1 MSKSWMGGANLPSVG
16 GTSTSRYVAL
26 VAVLTALFTAY
37 GYVSSIELR
46 AITHSVDL
54 FFLLPAFF
62 AILIS
67 LTGKKWGGTILAT
80 IIGLI
85 FLGTPS
91 AGSNFSPHITASVI
105 VNGLVFDLYL
115 QHSGGSLL
123 DPSRK
128 HLVVAGTLGNLAM
141 APTGLLI
148 LQAVFGISVLGPSP
162 TATWAI
168 ALIGDTLVGAAGAFF
183 GTIVVER
190 VKGLQARRV
199 LEAKSA
205 VRVRV

>member
-1 MSKSWMGGANLPSVG
+1 MR

-26 VAVLTALFTAY
+26 VAALTALFIVY
-37 GYVSSIELR
+37 GYVSSIEFRPVTRSL
-46 AITHSVDL
+46 DL

-62 AILIS
+62 AILVS
-67 LTGKKWGGTILAT
+67 LTGKKWGGTILGT

-91 AGSNFSPHITASVI
+91 AAGNFSPHITTSVI

-115 QHSGGSLL
+115 QRSGGSLL
-123 DPSRK
+123 DPSRR
-128 HLVVAGTLGNLAM
+128 HLVVAGTLGNFVM
-141 APTGLLI
+141 APTGLLV
-148 LQAVFGISVLGPSP
+148 LQAVGGPSS
-162 TATWAI
+162 AIIWAI
-168 ALIGDTLVGAAGAFF
+168 ALIGDTLAGALGAFF

-190 VKGLQARRV
+190 VKGVQARRV
-199 LEAKSA
+199 LEAKSP

>member
-1 MSKSWMGGANLPSVG
+1 MSQPWTGGGNLRAVRG
-16 GTSTSRYVAL
+16 ATASRYVAL

-37 GYVSSIELR
+37 GYVSSVELR
-46 AITHSVDL
+46 SLTRSLDL

-62 AILIS
+62 AILVS
-67 LTGKKWGGTILAT
+67 LTSKKWGGTVLAT

-85 FLGTPS
+85 FIPTPS
-91 AGSNFSPHITASVI
+91 AGSNFSPHIAASVI

-115 QHSGGSLL
+115 QHSGNSLL

-128 HLVVAGTLGNLAM
+128 HLVIAGTLGNLAM
-141 APTGLLI
+141 APTGLLV
-148 LQAVFGISVLGPSP
+148 LQAVGIASP
-162 TATWAI
+162 PVIWAV

-199 LEAKSA
+199 LEAKSDI
-205 VRVRV
+205 RVRV

>member
-1 MSKSWMGGANLPSVG
+1 MSQEWMGSGANLPGVK
-16 GTSTSRYVAL
+16 GTSRSRYVAL

-37 GYVSSIELR
+37 GYISSIEFRFVTRSL
-46 AITHSVDL
+46 DL

-62 AILIS
+62 AILVS

-115 QHSGGSLL
+115 QHFGGSLL
-123 DPSRK
+123 DPSRR
-128 HLVVAGTLGNLAM
+128 HLVIAGTLGNLAM
-141 APTGLLI
+141 APTGLLV
-148 LQAVFGISVLGPSP
+148 LQAVGTASP
-162 TATWAI
+162 AVIWVI
-168 ALIGDTLVGAAGAFF
+168 ALLGDTLVGAAGAFF

>member
-1 MSKSWMGGANLPSVG
+1 MSQPWTCGGNLRAVRG
-16 GTSTSRYVAL
+16 GSASRYVAL

-37 GYVSSIELR
+37 GYVSSVELR
-46 AITHSVDL
+46 SLTRSLDL

-62 AILIS
+62 AILVS
-67 LTGKKWGGTILAT
+67 LTGKKWGGTVLAT

-85 FLGTPS
+85 FLPTPS
-91 AGSNFSPHITASVI
+91 AGSNFSPHIAASVI

-115 QHSGGSLL
+115 QHSGNSLL

-128 HLVVAGTLGNLAM
+128 HLVLAGTLGNLAM
-141 APTGLLI
+141 APTGLLV
-148 LQAVFGISVLGPSP
+148 LQAVGIASP
-162 TATWAI
+162 AVIWAV

-199 LEAKSA
+199 LEAKSDI
-205 VRVRV
+205 RVRV

>member
-1 MSKSWMGGANLPSVG
+1 MSQPWIGGAGLRGVK
-16 GTSTSRYVAL
+16 GTATSRYVAL

-37 GYVSSIELR
+37 GYVTSIELR
-46 AITHSVDL
+46 SVTRSLDL

-62 AILIS
+62 VILVS

-91 AGSNFSPHITASVI
+91 AAGNFSPHITASVV

-162 TATWAI
+162 TATWEI

-183 GTIVVER
+183 WKIVVVR
-190 VKGLQARRV
+190 GKGGKKRRG
-199 LEAKSA
+199 L
-205 VRVRV
+205 

>member
-1 MSKSWMGGANLPSVG
+1 MGAPNIRGIG
-16 GTSTSRYVAL
+16 GTSTSRYAAL

-46 AITHSVDL
+46 TVTRSLDL

-62 AILIS
+62 AILVS
-67 LTGKKWGGTILAT
+67 LTGKKWGGTILGT
-80 IIGLI
+80 VIGLI

-115 QHSGGSLL
+115 QRSGGSLL

-128 HLVVAGTLGNLAM
+128 HLVLAGTLGNLAM
-141 APTGLLI
+141 APTGLLV
-148 LQAVFGISVLGPSP
+148 LQAVGVPSL
-162 TATWAI
+162 AVIWAI

-183 GTIVVER
+183 GTIIVER

>member
-1 MSKSWMGGANLPSVG
+1 MSQLWTGGANLPGVS

-26 VAVLTALFTAY
+26 VAVLTALFTGY

-46 AITHSVDL
+46 SVTRSLDL

-62 AILIS
+62 AILVS
-67 LTGKKWGGTILAT
+67 LTGKKWSGTILGT
-80 IIGLI
+80 VIGLI

-91 AGSNFSPHITASVI
+91 AAGNFSPHITASVI

-115 QHSGGSLL
+115 QHSSSSLL
-123 DPSRK
+123 DPSRR
-128 HLVVAGTLGNLAM
+128 HLILAGTLGNLAM
-141 APTGLLI
+141 APTGLVV
-148 LQAVFGISVLGPSP
+148 LQAVLGPSS
-162 TATWAI
+162 ALIWAI
-168 ALIGDTLVGAAGAFF
+168 ALIGDTLVGSAGAFF

-190 VKGLQARRV
+190 VKGVQARRV

-205 VRVRV
+205 VRDRV

>member
-1 MSKSWMGGANLPSVG
+1 MSQQWTGDNSLPRVRE
-16 GTSTSRYVAL
+16 TSTSRYVAL
-26 VAVLTALFTAY
+26 VAALTALFIVY
-37 GYVSSIELR
+37 GYVSSIEFRPVTRSL
-46 AITHSVDL
+46 DL

-62 AILIS
+62 AILVS
-67 LTGKKWGGTILAT
+67 LTGKKWGGTILGT

-91 AGSNFSPHITASVI
+91 AAGNFSPHITASVI
-105 VNGLVFDLYL
+105 VNGIVFDLYL
-115 QHSGGSLL
+115 QRSGESLL
-123 DPSRK
+123 DPSRR
-128 HLVVAGTLGNLAM
+128 HLVVAGTLGNFVM

-148 LQAVFGISVLGPSP
+148 LQAVGGPSS
-162 TATWAI
+162 AVIWAI
-168 ALIGDTLVGAAGAFF
+168 ALIGDTLAGALGAFF

-190 VKGLQARRV
+190 VKGVQARRI

>member
-1 MSKSWMGGANLPSVG
+1 MRAPNLPGIG

-37 GYVSSIELR
+37 GYLSSIELR
-46 AITHSVDL
+46 TVTRSLDL

-62 AILIS
+62 AILVS
-67 LTGKKWGGTILAT
+67 LTGKKWAGTILGT
-80 IIGLI
+80 VIGLI

-105 VNGLVFDLYL
+105 VSGLVFDLYL
-115 QHSGGSLL
+115 QRSGGSLL

-128 HLVVAGTLGNLAM
+128 HLVLAGTLGNLAM
-141 APTGLLI
+141 APTGLLV
-148 LQAVFGISVLGPSP
+148 LQAVGVPSLGVIW
-162 TATWAI
+162 TI

-183 GTIVVER
+183 GTIIVER

>member
-1 MSKSWMGGANLPSVG
+1 MSEPWTGSANLRAVRGS
-16 GTSTSRYVAL
+16 STSRYVAL

-37 GYVSSIELR
+37 GYVSSVELR
-46 AITHSVDL
+46 SLTRSLDL
-54 FFLLPAFF
+54 FFLLPTFF
-62 AILIS
+62 AILVS

-91 AGSNFSPHITASVI
+91 AGSNFSPHITSSVI

-115 QHSGGSLL
+115 QRSGTSLL
-123 DPSRK
+123 DPSKK
-128 HLVVAGTLGNLAM
+128 HLVLAGTLGNLAM
-141 APTGLLI
+141 APTGLLV
-148 LQAVFGISVLGPSP
+148 LQAVGTASP
-162 TATWAI
+162 LLIWAI

-183 GTIVVER
+183 GIIVVER
-190 VKGLQARRV
+190 LKGIQARRV
-199 LEAKSA
+199 LEAKST

>member
-1 MSKSWMGGANLPSVG
+1 MSQEWMSSGANLPAVK

-26 VAVLTALFTAY
+26 VAALTALFTAY
-37 GYVSSIELR
+37 GYISSIEFRFVTRSL
-46 AITHSVDL
+46 DL

-62 AILIS
+62 AILVS

-105 VNGLVFDLYL
+105 VNGLVFDFYL

-128 HLVVAGTLGNLAM
+128 HLVLAGTLGNLAM
-141 APTGLLI
+141 APAGLLV
-148 LQAVFGISVLGPSP
+148 LQAVIGPS
-162 TATWAI
+162 TAIIWPI
-168 ALIGDTLVGAAGAFF
+168 ALIGDPLAGATCPFF
-183 GTIVVER
+183 STHTVTPTTA
-190 VKGLQARRV
+190 LHPTPDP
-199 LEAKSA
+199 
-205 VRVRV
+205 

>member
-1 MSKSWMGGANLPSVG
+1 VRGASA
-16 GTSTSRYVAL
+16 SRYVAL

-37 GYVSSIELR
+37 GYVSSVELR
-46 AITHSVDL
+46 SLTRSLDL

-62 AILIS
+62 AVLVS
-67 LTGKKWGGTILAT
+67 LTGKKWGGTVLAT

-85 FLGTPS
+85 FLPTPS
-91 AGSNFSPHITASVI
+91 AGSNFSPHIAASVI

-115 QHSGGSLL
+115 QHSGNSLL

-128 HLVVAGTLGNLAM
+128 HLVLAGTLGNMAM
-141 APTGLLI
+141 APTGLLV
-148 LQAVFGISVLGPSP
+148 LQAVGIASP
-162 TATWAI
+162 AVIWAV

-199 LEAKSA
+199 LEARSDI
-205 VRVRV
+205 RVRV

>member
-1 MSKSWMGGANLPSVG
+1 MSQEWMGSGASLPGVK

-26 VAVLTALFTAY
+26 VAMLTALFTAY
-37 GYVSSIELR
+37 GYVSSVELR
-46 AITHSVDL
+46 SLTRSLDL
-54 FFLLPAFF
+54 FFLLPTFF
-62 AILIS
+62 AILVS

-85 FLGTPS
+85 FLPTPS
-91 AGSNFSPHITASVI
+91 AGSNFSPHIAASVM

-115 QHSGGSLL
+115 QRSEASLL

-128 HLVVAGTLGNLAM
+128 HLVLAGTLGNLAM
-141 APTGLLI
+141 APTGLLV
-148 LQAVFGISVLGPSP
+148 LQAVGMASP
-162 TATWAI
+162 AVIWAI

>member
-1 MSKSWMGGANLPSVG
+1 MSQPWTGGGNLRAVRGASA
-16 GTSTSRYVAL
+16 SRYVAL

-37 GYVSSIELR
+37 GYVSSVELR
-46 AITHSVDL
+46 SLTRSLDL

-62 AILIS
+62 AILVS
-67 LTGKKWGGTILAT
+67 LTGKKWGGTVLAT

-85 FLGTPS
+85 FLPTPS
-91 AGSNFSPHITASVI
+91 AGSNFSPHIAASVI
-105 VNGLVFDLYL
+105 VNGLFFDLYL
-115 QHSGGSLL
+115 QNSGNSLL

-128 HLVVAGTLGNLAM
+128 HLVLAGTLGNLAM
-141 APTGLLI
+141 APTGLLV
-148 LQAVFGISVLGPSP
+148 LQAVGIASP
-162 TATWAI
+162 AVIWAV

-199 LEAKSA
+199 LEARSDI
-205 VRVRV
+205 RVRV

>member
-1 MSKSWMGGANLPSVG
+1 MSQDWIGGAANLPG
-16 GTSTSRYVAL
+16 LKGTSTSRYVAL

-37 GYVSSIELR
+37 GYISSIEFRFVTRSL
-46 AITHSVDL
+46 DL

-67 LTGKKWGGTILAT
+67 LTGKRWGGTILAT

-115 QHSGGSLL
+115 QRFGGSLL
-123 DPSRK
+123 DPSRRN
-128 HLVVAGTLGNLAM
+128 LVIAGTLGNLAM
-141 APTGLLI
+141 APTGLLV
-148 LQAVFGISVLGPSP
+148 LQAVGTASP
-162 TATWAI
+162 AVIWVV
-168 ALIGDTLVGAAGAFF
+168 ALLGDTLVGGAGAFF

-190 VKGLQARRV
+190 LKGLQARRV

>member
-1 MSKSWMGGANLPSVG
+1 MSHEWMGSGANLPGVK

-37 GYVSSIELR
+37 GYISSIEFRFVTRSL
-46 AITHSVDL
+46 DL

-62 AILIS
+62 AILVS

-115 QHSGGSLL
+115 QHFGGSLL
-123 DPSRK
+123 DPSKRS
-128 HLVVAGTLGNLAM
+128 LVIAGTLGNLAM
-141 APTGLLI
+141 APTGLLV
-148 LQAVFGISVLGPSP
+148 LQVVGTASP
-162 TATWAI
+162 VVIWVI

>member
-1 MSKSWMGGANLPSVG
+1 MSQPWMGGAILPG
-16 GTSTSRYVAL
+16 IKGTSTSRYVAL

-37 GYVSSIELR
+37 GYVSSVELR
-46 AITHSVDL
+46 PVTRSLDL

-67 LTGKKWGGTILAT
+67 MTGKKWGGTILGT

-91 AGSNFSPHITASVI
+91 ALGNFSPHITASVI

-115 QHSGGSLL
+115 QHSGESLL

-128 HLVVAGTLGNLAM
+128 HLVIAGTLGNLAM

-148 LQAVFGISVLGPSP
+148 LQAVGGPSS
-162 TATWAI
+162 TVIWAI
-168 ALIGDTLVGAAGAFF
+168 ALIGDTLAGSAGAFF
-183 GTIVVER
+183 GSLVIER
-190 VKGLQARRV
+190 VKGVQTRRV

>member
-1 MSKSWMGGANLPSVG
+1 MGAPNLPGIG

-37 GYVSSIELR
+37 GYLSSIELR
-46 AITHSVDL
+46 TVTRSLDL

-62 AILIS
+62 AILVS
-67 LTGKKWGGTILAT
+67 LTGKKWGGTILGT
-80 IIGLI
+80 VIGLI

-105 VNGLVFDLYL
+105 ENGLVFDLYL
-115 QHSGGSLL
+115 QRSGGSLL

-128 HLVVAGTLGNLAM
+128 HLVLAGTLGNLAM
-141 APTGLLI
+141 APTGLLV
-148 LQAVFGISVLGPSP
+148 LQAVGVPSL
-162 TATWAI
+162 AVIWAI
-168 ALIGDTLVGAAGAFF
+168 ALVGDTLVGAAGAFF
-183 GTIVVER
+183 GTIIVER

>member
-1 MSKSWMGGANLPSVG
+1 MSHEWMGSGANLPAVK

-37 GYVSSIELR
+37 GYISSIEFR
-46 AITHSVDL
+46 FVTSSRDL

-62 AILIS
+62 AILVS

-115 QHSGGSLL
+115 QHFGGSLL
-123 DPSRK
+123 DPSRRS
-128 HLVVAGTLGNLAM
+128 LVIAGTLGNLAM
-141 APTGLLI
+141 APTGLLV
-148 LQAVFGISVLGPSP
+148 LQAVGTASP
-162 TATWAI
+162 ALIWVI

>member
-1 MSKSWMGGANLPSVG
+1 MGAPNIRAIG
-16 GTSTSRYVAL
+16 GTSTSRYAAL

-46 AITHSVDL
+46 TVTRSLDL

-62 AILIS
+62 AILVS
-67 LTGKKWGGTILAT
+67 LTGKKWGGTILGT
-80 IIGLI
+80 VIGLI

-115 QHSGGSLL
+115 QRSGGSLL

-128 HLVVAGTLGNLAM
+128 HLVLAGTLGNLAM
-141 APTGLLI
+141 APTGLLV
-148 LQAVFGISVLGPSP
+148 LQAVGVPSLAVIW
-162 TATWAI
+162 TI

-183 GTIVVER
+183 GTIIVER

>member
-1 MSKSWMGGANLPSVG
+1 MSQPWTGGGDLRAVRGASA
-16 GTSTSRYVAL
+16 SRYVAL

-37 GYVSSIELR
+37 GYVSSVELR
-46 AITHSVDL
+46 SLTRSLDL

-62 AILIS
+62 AILVS
-67 LTGKKWGGTILAT
+67 LTGKKWGGTVLAT

-85 FLGTPS
+85 FLPTPS
-91 AGSNFSPHITASVI
+91 AGSNFSPHIAASVI

-115 QHSGGSLL
+115 QHSGNSLL

-128 HLVVAGTLGNLAM
+128 HLVLAGTLGNLAM
-141 APTGLLI
+141 APTGLLV
-148 LQAVFGISVLGPSP
+148 LQAVGIASP
-162 TATWAI
+162 AVIWAV

-199 LEAKSA
+199 LEAKSDI
-205 VRVRV
+205 RVRV

>member
-1 MSKSWMGGANLPSVG
+1 MSQAWTGGVG
-16 GTSTSRYVAL
+16 FRAVRGGSTSRYVAL

-37 GYVSSIELR
+37 GYVSSVELR
-46 AITHSVDL
+46 SLTRSLDL

-62 AILIS
+62 AILVS
-67 LTGKKWGGTILAT
+67 LTGKKWGGTFLGT
-80 IIGLI
+80 VIGLI

-91 AGSNFSPHITASVI
+91 AGGNFSPHITASVI

-115 QHSGGSLL
+115 QNSGGSLL
-123 DPSRK
+123 DPSRR
-128 HLVVAGTLGNLAM
+128 HLIVAGTLGNLAM

-148 LQAVFGISVLGPSP
+148 LQAVFGTSILGPSP
-162 TATWAI
+162 TATWTI
-168 ALIGDTLVGAAGAFF
+168 ALIGDTLVGAAGAYF

>member
-1 MSKSWMGGANLPSVG
+1 MGAPNIRGIG

-26 VAVLTALFTAY
+26 VAVLTAIFTAY
-37 GYVSSIELR
+37 GYISSIELR
-46 AITHSVDL
+46 TVTRSLDL

-62 AILIS
+62 AILVS
-67 LTGKKWGGTILAT
+67 LTGKKWGGTILAS

-91 AGSNFSPHITASVI
+91 AAGNFSPHITASVI

-115 QHSGGSLL
+115 QRASGSLL
-123 DPSRK
+123 DPSRN
-128 HLVVAGTLGNLAM
+128 HLVLAGTLGNLAM
-141 APTGLLI
+141 APTGLLV
-148 LQAVFGISVLGPSP
+148 LQVVGFSSSAVI
-162 TATWAI
+162 WAI

-183 GTIVVER
+183 GTLVVER

-199 LEAKSA
+199 LEAESA

>member
-1 MSKSWMGGANLPSVG
+1 MSQEWMGGGANFPGVK

-37 GYVSSIELR
+37 GYISSIEFRFVTRSL
-46 AITHSVDL
+46 DL

-62 AILIS
+62 AILVS

-115 QHSGGSLL
+115 QHFGGSLL
-123 DPSRK
+123 DPSRR
-128 HLVVAGTLGNLAM
+128 HLVIAGTLGNLAM
-141 APTGLLI
+141 APTGLLV
-148 LQAVFGISVLGPSP
+148 LQAVGTASP
-162 TATWAI
+162 AVIWVI

-190 VKGLQARRV
+190 VKGLQARRA

>member
-1 MSKSWMGGANLPSVG
+1 MGAPNLRGIG
-16 GTSTSRYVAL
+16 GTSTNRYVAL
-26 VAVLTALFTAY
+26 VAVLMALFTAY

-46 AITHSVDL
+46 TVTRSLDL

-62 AILIS
+62 AILVS
-67 LTGKKWGGTILAT
+67 LTGKKWGGTILAS

-91 AGSNFSPHITASVI
+91 AAGNFSPHITASVI

-115 QHSGGSLL
+115 QRASGSLL
-123 DPSRK
+123 DPSRN
-128 HLVVAGTLGNLAM
+128 HLVLAGTFGNLAM
-141 APTGLLI
+141 APTGLLV
-148 LQAVFGISVLGPSP
+148 LQVVGFSSSAVI
-162 TATWAI
+162 WAI

-183 GTIVVER
+183 GTLVVER

-199 LEAKSA
+199 LEAESA

>member
-1 MSKSWMGGANLPSVG
+1 MSQPWIGGTNLPGVR

-46 AITHSVDL
+46 PVTRSLDL

-62 AILIS
+62 AILVS
-67 LTGKKWGGTILAT
+67 LTGKRWSGTILGT

-85 FLGTPS
+85 FLPTPS
-91 AGSNFSPHITASVI
+91 AAGNFSPHIAASLI

-115 QHSGGSLL
+115 HRFGGSLL
-123 DPSRK
+123 DPSRR
-128 HLVVAGTLGNLAM
+128 HLVLAGTLGNLAM
-141 APTGLLI
+141 APTGLLVF
-148 LQAVFGISVLGPSP
+148 QAVGVPSS
-162 TATWAI
+162 ALVWAI
-168 ALIGDTLVGAAGAFF
+168 ALIGDTLVGSAGAFF
-183 GTIVVER
+183 GSLVVER
-190 VKGLQARRV
+190 VKGVQARRV

>member
-1 MSKSWMGGANLPSVG
+1 
-16 GTSTSRYVAL
+16 L
-26 VAVLTALFTAY
+26 VAMLTALFTAY
-37 GYVSSIELR
+37 GYVSSVELR
-46 AITHSVDL
+46 SLTRSLDL

-62 AILIS
+62 AILVS

-105 VNGLVFDLYL
+105 INGLVFDLYL
-115 QHSGGSLL
+115 QHSGTSPL

-128 HLVVAGTLGNLAM
+128 HLVLAGTLGNLAM
-141 APTGLLI
+141 APAGLLV
-148 LQAVFGISVLGPSP
+148 LQAVGTASP
-162 TATWAI
+162 LLIWAI

-199 LEAKSA
+199 LEAEST

>member
-1 MSKSWMGGANLPSVG
+1 MSEPWIGGTSLRAVR

-37 GYVSSIELR
+37 GYASSVELR
-46 AITHSVDL
+46 SFTRSLDL

-62 AILIS
+62 ATLVS

-115 QHSGGSLL
+115 QHSGTSLL

-128 HLVVAGTLGNLAM
+128 HLVIAGTLGNLAM
-141 APTGLLI
+141 APAGLLV
-148 LQAVFGISVLGPSP
+148 LQAVGTASP
-162 TATWAI
+162 AVIWAI

-190 VKGLQARRV
+190 VKGIQARRM

-205 VRVRV
+205 VRVRI

>member
-1 MSKSWMGGANLPSVG
+1 V
-16 GTSTSRYVAL
+16 
-26 VAVLTALFTAY
+26 
-37 GYVSSIELR
+37 
-46 AITHSVDL
+46 
-54 FFLLPAFF
+54 
-62 AILIS
+62 S
-67 LTGKKWGGTILAT
+67 LTGKKWGGTILGT
-80 IIGLI
+80 VIGLI

-91 AGSNFSPHITASVI
+91 AGSNFSPHIAASVI

-115 QHSGGSLL
+115 QRSGGSLL

-128 HLVVAGTLGNLAM
+128 HLVLAGMLGNLAM
-141 APTGLLI
+141 ALTGLLV
-148 LQAVFGISVLGPSP
+148 LQAVGVPSL
-162 TATWAI
+162 AVIWAI

-183 GTIVVER
+183 GTIIVER

>member
-1 MSKSWMGGANLPSVG
+1 MGGTNLPGVR

-26 VAVLTALFTAY
+26 VAALTALFTAY

-46 AITHSVDL
+46 SVTRSLDL

-62 AILIS
+62 AILVS
-67 LTGKKWGGTILAT
+67 LTGKRWGGTVLGT

-91 AGSNFSPHITASVI
+91 AAGNFSPHITASVI

-128 HLVVAGTLGNLAM
+128 RLILAGTFGNLAM
-141 APTGLLI
+141 APTGLLV
-148 LQAVFGISVLGPSP
+148 LQAVAGPSS
-162 TATWAI
+162 ALIWAI
-168 ALIGDTLVGAAGAFF
+168 ALIGDTLVGSAGALF

-190 VKGLQARRV
+190 VKGVQARRV

>member
-1 MSKSWMGGANLPSVG
+1 MSQEWMGSGANLPGVK

-37 GYVSSIELR
+37 GYISSIEFRFVTRSL
-46 AITHSVDL
+46 DL

-62 AILIS
+62 AILVS

-115 QHSGGSLL
+115 QHFGGSLL
-123 DPSRK
+123 DPSKRS
-128 HLVVAGTLGNLAM
+128 LVIAGTLGNLAM
-141 APTGLLI
+141 APTGLLV
-148 LQAVFGISVLGPSP
+148 LQAVGTASP
-162 TATWAI
+162 AVIWVI
-168 ALIGDTLVGAAGAFF
+168 ALVGDTLVGAAGAFF
-183 GTIVVER
+183 GTIVIER

>member
-1 MSKSWMGGANLPSVG
+1 MSQPWTGGGNLRAVRG
-16 GTSTSRYVAL
+16 ATASRYVAL

-37 GYVSSIELR
+37 GYVSSVELR
-46 AITHSVDL
+46 SLTRSLDL

-62 AILIS
+62 AILVS
-67 LTGKKWGGTILAT
+67 LTGKKWGGTVLAT

-85 FLGTPS
+85 FLPTPS
-91 AGSNFSPHITASVI
+91 AGSNFSPHIAASVI

-115 QHSGGSLL
+115 QHSGNSLL

-128 HLVVAGTLGNLAM
+128 HLVLAGTLGNLAM
-141 APTGLLI
+141 APTGLLV
-148 LQAVFGISVLGPSP
+148 LQAVGIASP
-162 TATWAI
+162 AVIWAI

-199 LEAKSA
+199 LEAKSDI
-205 VRVRV
+205 RVRI

>member
-1 MSKSWMGGANLPSVG
+1 MSQEWMGGANLPGVT

-37 GYVSSIELR
+37 GYISSIEFRFVTRSL
-46 AITHSVDL
+46 DL

-62 AILIS
+62 AILVS

-115 QHSGGSLL
+115 QHFGGSLL
-123 DPSRK
+123 DPSRR
-128 HLVVAGTLGNLAM
+128 HLVIAGTLGNLAM
-141 APTGLLI
+141 APTGLLV
-148 LQAVFGISVLGPSP
+148 LQAVGTASP
-162 TATWAI
+162 AVIWVI
-168 ALIGDTLVGAAGAFF
+168 ALLGDTLVGAAGAFF

>member
-1 MSKSWMGGANLPSVG
+1 MSQQWTADSGLPRVT

-26 VAVLTALFTAY
+26 VAALTALFIVY
-37 GYVSSIELR
+37 GYVSSIEFR
-46 AITHSVDL
+46 SVTRSLDL

-62 AILIS
+62 AILVS
-67 LTGKKWGGTILAT
+67 LTGKKWGGTILGT

-91 AGSNFSPHITASVI
+91 AAGNFSPHITASVI

-115 QHSGGSLL
+115 QRSGGSLL
-123 DPSRK
+123 DPSRR
-128 HLVVAGTLGNLAM
+128 HLVVAGTLGNFVM

-148 LQAVFGISVLGPSP
+148 LQAVGGPSS
-162 TATWAI
+162 AVIWAI
-168 ALIGDTLVGAAGAFF
+168 ALIGDTLAGALGAFF

-190 VKGLQARRV
+190 VKGVQARRV

-205 VRVRV
+205 IRVRV